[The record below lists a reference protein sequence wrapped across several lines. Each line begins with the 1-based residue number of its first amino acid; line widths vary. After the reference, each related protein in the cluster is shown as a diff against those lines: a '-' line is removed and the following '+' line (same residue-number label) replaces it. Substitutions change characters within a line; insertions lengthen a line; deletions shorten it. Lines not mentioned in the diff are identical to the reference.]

1 MVPLSIKKKK
11 KVEELIAIP
20 SLGYE
25 SAEIVGN
32 ITK

>member
-1 MVPLSIKKKK
+1 MVPLSIKK